1 MDWVNV
7 LENSWTRFF
16 IYDLFEQN
24 WIANFIRGS
33 SCFIVLSS
41 KGLLCPK
48 NWEMFLFYFLDE
60 FYWQSILTE
69 NFQIKSQPVL

>member
-24 WIANFIRGS
+24 WIVSFIRGS
-33 SCFIVLSS
+33 CLNVLSN

-48 NWEMFLFYFLDE
+48 NWEMFILYFLDE